1 MARPRII
8 IADTDH
14 SYIVPLQHKF
24 IEEYF
29 EKIDLEI
36 ITEKSFFAQLFSAPQ
51 KIDMLIVSEDLFATE
66 LLRHTIGNVFVMTE
80 QPADSLSVEPNVHH
94 IYKYTSIKEIF
105 SVISGKG
112 YVTLDASADRHK
124 ESEII
129 TVYSAAGGVG
139 KTTIALGIC
148 ATLSKNYKKVLYIN
162 AARLQAFQTLL
173 SNSASIGATDVYAK
187 LSIGKEN
194 IYPDIKHA
202 VRNEGFSYFPPFRAS
217 LMSLGIDYSIYE
229 KIAVSAQKSG
239 EYDYVVID
247 ADAVFDE
254 DKARFIDISN
264 RVIIVTR
271 QSKASAYA
279 TQNLIAN
286 INGVSNDKFVFVCND
301 FDKDSS
307 NELITPD
314 VINTVNVADYVG
326 HLSNYDQ
333 LKASDLANNNEIQK
347 IAFLI
352 L

>member
-24 IEEYF
+24 IEEFF

-36 ITEKSFFAQLFSAPQ
+36 ITEKSFFEQLFSVPQ
-51 KIDMLIVSEDLFATE
+51 KVDMLIVSEDLFSIE
-66 LLRHTIGNVFVMTE
+66 LLRHSISNVFIMTE
-80 QPADSLSVEPNVHH
+80 QPSDSLSVEPNVHH

-105 SVISGKG
+105 NVITGKG
-112 YVTLDASADRHK
+112 AVTLSTSAEHQK
-124 ESEII
+124 EPEII
-129 TVYSAAGGVG
+129 TVFSAAGGVG
-139 KTTIALGIC
+139 KTTVALGIC
-148 ATLSKNYKKVLYIN
+148 AALGKNYKKVLYIN

-173 SNSASIGATDVYAK
+173 SNPASIGATDVYAK

-194 IYPDIKHA
+194 IYSDIKHA

-239 EYDYVVID
+239 EYDYVIID

-254 DKARFIDISN
+254 DKARLIDVSN
-264 RVIIVTR
+264 KVIIVTR
-271 QSKASAYA
+271 QNKASAYA
-279 TQNLIAN
+279 TQNLVAN

-301 FDKDSS
+301 FDEDSP

-326 HLSNYDQ
+326 HFSNYDQ
-333 LKASDLANNNEIQK
+333 LKASDLANKNEIQK

>member
-8 IADTDH
+8 IADIDH
-14 SYIVPLQHKF
+14 GYIVPLQQKF
-24 IEEYF
+24 VEEYF
-29 EKIDLEI
+29 GKIDLEI
-36 ITEKSFFAQLFSAPQ
+36 VTEKNFFEQLFSVSQ
-51 KIDMLIVSEDLFATE
+51 KADMLIVSEELFTTE
-66 LLRHTIGNVFVMTE
+66 LIRHSIGNVFIMTE
-80 QPADSLSVEPNVHH
+80 QFSDTLSVEPNIHH

-105 SVISGKG
+105 NVISSKG
-112 YVTLDASADRHK
+112 AVSLNVSAKHHK
-124 ESEII
+124 EPEII

-139 KTTIALGIC
+139 KTTVSLGIC
-148 ATLSKNYKKVLYIN
+148 ASLSENYKKVLYIN

-173 SNSASIGATDVYAK
+173 SNPSPIGAADIYAK

-202 VRNEGFSYFPPFRAS
+202 VRNEGFSYLPPLRAS

-239 EYDYVVID
+239 DYDYIVID

-264 RVIIVTR
+264 KVIIVTR
-271 QSKASAYA
+271 QNKASVCA
-279 TQNLIAN
+279 TQNLVSN
-286 INGVSNDKFVFVCND
+286 INGISNDKFVFVCND
-301 FDKDSS
+301 FDEESP

-314 VINTVNVADYVG
+314 VINTFNVADYVG
-326 HLSNYDQ
+326 HLSDYDQ
-333 LKASDLANNNEIQK
+333 LKASDLANDNEIQK
-347 IAFLI
+347 VAFLI

>member
-24 IEEYF
+24 IEEFF

-36 ITEKSFFAQLFSAPQ
+36 ITEKSFFEQLFSTPQ
-51 KIDMLIVSEDLFATE
+51 KIDMLIVSEELFSTE
-66 LLRHTIGNVFVMTE
+66 LLKHSIGNIFIMTE

-105 SVISGKG
+105 NVITGKG
-112 YVTLDASADRHK
+112 TVTLNASAEHHK
-124 ESEII
+124 EPEII
-129 TVYSAAGGVG
+129 TVFSAAGGVG

-148 ATLSKNYKKVLYIN
+148 AALGKNYKKVLYIN

-173 SNSASIGATDVYAK
+173 SNPASIGATDVYAK

-202 VRNEGFSYFPPFRAS
+202 VRNEGFSYLPPLRAS

-229 KIAVSAQKSG
+229 KIAVSAQKSRD
-239 EYDYVVID
+239 YDYVVID
-247 ADAVFDE
+247 ADSVFDE
-254 DKARFIDISN
+254 NKARLIDISN

-279 TQNLIAN
+279 TQNLVAN

-301 FDKDSS
+301 FDEDSP

-326 HLSNYDQ
+326 HLSNYDL

>member
-14 SYIVPLQHKF
+14 GYIVPLQQKF
-24 IEEYF
+24 VEEYF
-29 EKIDLEI
+29 GKIDLEI
-36 ITEKSFFAQLFSAPQ
+36 VTEKNFFEQLFSVPQ
-51 KIDMLIVSEDLFATE
+51 KADMLMVSEELFTTE
-66 LLRHTIGNVFVMTE
+66 LIRHSIGNVFIMTE
-80 QPADSLSVEPNVHH
+80 QPSDTLSGEPNIHY

-105 SVISGKG
+105 NVISGKG
-112 YVTLDASADRHK
+112 AVSLNVSAEHHK
-124 ESEII
+124 EPEII

-139 KTTIALGIC
+139 KTTVSLGIC
-148 ATLSKNYKKVLYIN
+148 ASLSENYKKVLYIN

-173 SNSASIGATDVYAK
+173 SNPAPIGAADIYAK

-202 VRNEGFSYFPPFRAS
+202 VRNEGFSYLPPLRAS

-239 EYDYVVID
+239 DYDYIVID

-254 DKARFIDISN
+254 DKARLIDLSDK
-264 RVIIVTR
+264 VIIVTR
-271 QSKASAYA
+271 QSKASVCA
-279 TQNLIAN
+279 TRNLVSN
-286 INGVSNDKFVFVCND
+286 INGISNDKFVFVCND
-301 FDKDSS
+301 FDEESP

-314 VINTVNVADYVG
+314 VINTFNVADYIG
-326 HLSNYDQ
+326 HLSGYDQ
-333 LKASDLANNNEIQK
+333 LKASDLANDNEIQK
-347 IAFLI
+347 VAFLI